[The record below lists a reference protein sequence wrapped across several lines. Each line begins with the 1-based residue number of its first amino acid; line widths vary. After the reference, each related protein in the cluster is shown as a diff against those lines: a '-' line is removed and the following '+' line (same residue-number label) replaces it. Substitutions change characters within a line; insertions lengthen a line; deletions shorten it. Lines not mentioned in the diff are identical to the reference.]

1 MRDLDEVMAA
11 ILVTTVLLFLAV
23 VALNLFIALLS
34 DTFQRVYDN
43 AQANS
48 LLEQVSKINY
58 T

>member
-1 MRDLDEVMAA
+1 MRDLDEAMAA

-48 LLEQVSKINY
+48 LLEQVS
-58 T
+58 